1 MRKVLKKRKG
11 YIIWG
16 IIIALIFGGSVG
28 VSVHM
33 WKKTILLQNAL
44 DELKKKQVSTDA
56 IREELKEVSKYS
68 AYEFDYTSI
77 LYYSDP
83 NKIMNL
89 DVPFTNTTYI
99 ATIEGTMNIGIE
111 GENVTFSTKKGE
123 DGNITQITVQ
133 LPHSSILDNYT
144 DSDTLQEYEYSKG
157 AFNPIEPKEV
167 TDLRSD
173 AEKKEE
179 KKVKKSDILE
189 KSDERI
195 EHLLKSNFRAFLGE
209 DVEVVLEYIDEPNDN
224 NKQSENNKS

>member
-144 DSDTLQEYEYSKG
+144 DSDTLQEYEYSK
-157 AFNPIEPKEV
+157 EV